1 LEQLWATTNKQI
13 EQANLN
19 ITFTEGDV
27 VMFEVTGDK

>member
-1 LEQLWATTNKQI
+1 MTDKQI

>member
-1 LEQLWATTNKQI
+1 MWIVLTVQI

>member
-1 LEQLWATTNKQI
+1 MADKQI

>member
-1 LEQLWATTNKQI
+1 MSHPADILQI

-27 VMFEVTGDK
+27 AMFEVTGDK

>member
-1 LEQLWATTNKQI
+1 MTDQQI

>member
-1 LEQLWATTNKQI
+1 LSAKTDDQI